1 MKRTIRTT
9 CPRDCYDGCGILV
22 ELSGDRVDRVLGDPD
37 HPVSRGKLC
46 GKCALAY
53 NGVWR
58 DPNARLSTP
67 LRRTGSKGPGA
78 TFEPI
83 GWSEALSEI
92 AERLH
97 RVIDRTGAD
106 RILQAHYTGTC
117 SIVAGGFPM
126 RFFHRLGAVE
136 VEPDTICN
144 NAGHY
149 GLSYVLGT
157 SVDGFDPRSIRD
169 SRCVVV
175 WGANPSASA
184 PHAHDHWLKE
194 SPGPVIVIDPV
205 RHPTA
210 RAADIHL
217 QLAPGSDAA
226 LAFGLMHVIRRD
238 GLLDDTF
245 IAEHTLGFDELL
257 PAIEAATPQRS
268 AELCGVPAEAIAEVA
283 RIYATGPS
291 LLWLGQGL
299 QRQPR
304 GGNVMRA
311 CAALAAVTGN
321 LGKPGAGLCY
331 LNGAGPRNLD
341 YDYTAAPQLGGKAPK
356 SLSHMDLVDALADP
370 ERTQA
375 FFCWNMNVAASG
387 PRQGALRRALSREDL
402 FTVVVELFQ
411 TDTADYADLI
421 LPAASFL
428 EFDDLVVPYF
438 HLNLSAQVKVMDPPG
453 EALPNSEIFRR
464 LSRAMGFEDPEL
476 YESDRA
482 ILDELLERT
491 GLGIGWPELARRG
504 TIEPFAEPIVP
515 FADGVFPTRS
525 GKVELASARAEKHG
539 HPRVPEPHADAPAPA
554 GMLRLLS
561 PASRWLMN
569 DSYANDANVLRR
581 LGRPEIY
588 LNAADAAALELV
600 DGESASVFNE
610 TGRLQLCVRVSDD
623 VAPGVA
629 LVHKGRWAKLSDG
642 ASVNALNPGVASDM
656 GASSSVHGTF
666 VEVSRLR
673 A

>member
-1 MKRTIRTT
+1 MKRIIRTT
-9 CPRDCYDGCGILV
+9 CPRDCYDGCGIAV
-22 ELSGDRVDRVLGDPD
+22 ELQGDRVERVLGDPD

-58 DPNARLSTP
+58 DRNARLSAP
-67 LRRTGSKGPGA
+67 LRRTGRKGPGA
-78 TFEPI
+78 SFEAVSWPV
-83 GWSEALSEI
+83 ALAEI
-92 AERLH
+92 AHRLQDVVA
-97 RVIDRTGAD
+97 RSGAD
-106 RILQAHYTGTC
+106 RILHAHYTGTC
-117 SIVAGGFPM
+117 SVIAGDFPM

-136 VEPDTICN
+136 VAPDTICN

-169 SRCVVV
+169 SRCVLV

-205 RHPTA
+205 AHATA

-217 QLAPGSDAA
+217 QPHPGSDAA

-238 GLLDDTF
+238 GLLDEDY
-245 IAEHTLGFDELL
+245 IASHTIGFEELL
-257 PAIEAATPQRS
+257 PAIEAATPAQTAHLS
-268 AELCGVPAEAIAEVA
+268 GVGAAQIEEVA
-283 RIYATGPS
+283 RIYGEGPS

-311 CAALAAVTGN
+311 CAVLPAITGN

-341 YDYTAAPQLGGKAPK
+341 YGYTPAAQLGGKAPP
-356 SLSHMDLVDALADP
+356 SLSHMELAEVLADR
-370 ERTQA
+370 ERASA
-375 FFCWNMNVAASG
+375 FLCWNMNVAASG
-387 PRQGALRRALSREDL
+387 PRQDALREALAREDL
-402 FTVVVELFQ
+402 FSVVVDLFQ
-411 TDTADYADLI
+411 TDTADYADFV

-428 EFDDLVVPYF
+428 EFDDLVIPYF
-438 HLNLSAQVKVMDPPG
+438 HLNVSAQVKVEDPPG

-464 LSRAMGFEDPEL
+464 LSRAMGFDEPEL
-476 YESDRA
+476 YESDA
-482 ILDELLERT
+482 SILKTLLERS
-491 GLGIGWPELARRG
+491 GLGIGWEELALAG
-504 TIEPFAEPIVP
+504 TIQPFAEPVVP

-525 GKVELASARAEKHG
+525 GKLEIASATAESHG
-539 HPRVPEPHADAPAPA
+539 QPRIPEPHADDPPPD

-569 DSYANDANVLRR
+569 DSYGNDVNVLRK
-581 LGRPEIY
+581 LGDPEIY
-588 LNAADAAALELV
+588 LHASDIDSLGLAEGELAA
-600 DGESASVFNE
+600 VFNE
-610 TGRLQLCVRVSDD
+610 TGRIQLRVRVSDRLR
-623 VAPGVA
+623 PGVA
-629 LVHKGRWAKLSDG
+629 LAHKGRWAKLSGG

-656 GASSSVHGTF
+656 GDSSSVHGTL
-666 VEVSRLR
+666 VRITP